1 MKEEQVSA
9 QWKEKAKKIEKMFSE
24 FLNKRK
30 AANLSPLSRSL
41 MKMIWGIVKDEKDF
55 TEEELDEMLKEYF
68 KAEMQILALPLLR
81 ELM

>member
-9 QWKEKAKKIEKMFSE
+9 QWKEKAKTLEKMFSE

-68 KAEMQILALPLLR
+68 KAEMQTLALPLLR